1 MDAAAALER
10 LREISSQVRAA
21 VIFERGGKVVGSTF
35 ADDQRAK
42 DVAEEA
48 EALLT
53 EAEQRRDA
61 AGADGRARLLRPQEL
76 PAGPRHCGPAEETR
90 GPEAQACEPGEENRC
105 EVVTFSPACCW
116 ARARSPGR
124 CSSAGASRASE
135 SGWTCTSAT
144 GRWSR
149 WRSQARLSRCYG
161 APAGSSSLQTEL
173 VARPAPP
180 SGACRAISG
189 RQWHPPWFGR
199 SRPYFSSTN
208 TPCVLPWLASRTPGI
223 QK

>member
-61 AGADGRARLLRPQEL
+61 GDEAAEFAQLEVALQGGSVFVVRDGDRLIAATTQPEPTVGLVFYDLKSCLRDLDTPATPKKRA
-76 PAGPRHCGPAEETR
+76 APRRKP
-90 GPEAQACEPGEENRC
+90 
-105 EVVTFSPACCW
+105 
-116 ARARSPGR
+116 
-124 CSSAGASRASE
+124 ASRAKKTDAKS
-135 SGWTCTSAT
+135 
-144 GRWSR
+144 
-149 WRSQARLSRCYG
+149 
-161 APAGSSSLQTEL
+161 
-173 VARPAPP
+173 
-180 SGACRAISG
+180 
-189 RQWHPPWFGR
+189 
-199 SRPYFSSTN
+199 
-208 TPCVLPWLASRTPGI
+208 
-223 QK
+223 